1 VVILDE
7 SMLDKCI
14 HALRDRPAMRRVA
27 IALVLLSA
35 PLDAQTVR
43 TTTLLLSAPG
53 GRELAT
59 VRAGADVR
67 AAPGSGAVRQGH
79 TLVTLDGFIAASLL
93 GPGRDSFPNVVKA
106 PRGARLRSAG
116 RPDASILAELRDGMG
131 VNIISRSGDWIRVR
145 RTAWVTTSALA
156 TSALATSAATTPAT
170 PGAPAR
176 GAPTTGASRSGG
188 GAGQSAAGSQSPTGG
203 RVGGSAQQDSSRRGT
218 GAGAQ
223 GVPPPGAL
231 TPTASIEL
239 RTAPEGRAIARID
252 TGAFLTALAR
262 ADGWTRIRVEGWV
275 RDDGVIPAD
284 TALRLALSGA
294 DVRAAPERYRG
305 AVVRWDVEFI
315 AMQRADQLRRDLRA
329 GEPYILARG
338 PGEES
343 GLLYIAVPPA
353 LVPDME
359 RLQPLQVITITGRI
373 RVGRSEPAG
382 VPVLDLLTAIRK

>member
-1 VVILDE
+1 
-7 SMLDKCI
+7 
-14 HALRDRPAMRRVA
+14 MRRAA
-27 IALVLLSA
+27 IAIVLLVSA

-67 AAPGSGAVRQGH
+67 ASPGSGAVRQGH
-79 TLVTLDGFIAASLL
+79 TLVTLDGFIDASLL

-106 PRGARLRSAG
+106 PSGARLRSDG
-116 RPDASILAELRDGMG
+116 RPDATILADLRDGMG
-131 VNIISRSGDWIRVR
+131 VNIISRSGNWIRVR
-145 RTAWVTTSALA
+145 RTAWVATAALGPAASTS
-156 TSALATSAATTPAT
+156 
-170 PGAPAR
+170 APAR
-176 GAPTTGASRSGG
+176 GASARGTGGAS
-188 GAGQSAAGSQSPTGG
+188 TE
-203 RVGGSAQQDSSRRGT
+203 QDSSRRAPAPNPQAPPP
-218 GAGAQ
+218 AGA
-223 GVPPPGAL
+223 L
-231 TPTASIEL
+231 MPTATVQL

-252 TGAFLTALAR
+252 SGAFLTALAR
-262 ADGWTRIRVEGWV
+262 ADGWTRVRVEGWV
-275 RDDGVIPAD
+275 RDDEVIPAD
-284 TALRLALSGA
+284 TALRLSLSGA
-294 DVRAAPERYRG
+294 DVRAAPEKYRG

-315 AMQRADQLRRDLRA
+315 ALQRADQLRRDLRS

-353 LVPDME
+353 LVPEME

>member
-14 HALRDRPAMRRVA
+14 HALCDRPAMRCAA
-27 IALVLLSA
+27 IAVALLSA

-67 AAPGSGAVRQGH
+67 ASPGSGAVQRGH
-79 TLVTLDGFIAASLL
+79 TLVTLDGFIDASLL

-106 PRGARLRSAG
+106 PSGARLRSAG
-116 RPDASILAELRDGMG
+116 RPDAPILAELRDGMG

-145 RTAWVTTSALA
+145 RTAWVATAALA
-156 TSALATSAATTPAT
+156 ASVSSTAA
-170 PGAPAR
+170 AR
-176 GAPTTGASRSGG
+176 GAPSTAGSEAGG
-188 GAGQSAAGSQSPTGG
+188 GPGRSAVPEPRTGG
-203 RVGGSAQQDSSRRGT
+203 TRAASSQQDSSRR
-218 GAGAQ
+218 
-223 GVPPPGAL
+223 VPAASGPLPPAGAL
-231 TPTASIEL
+231 TPTASVQL
-239 RTAPEGRAIARID
+239 RTAPEGQAIARID
-252 TGAFLTALAR
+252 SGAFLTTLAR
-262 ADGWTRIRVEGWV
+262 ADGWTRVRVEGWV
-275 RDDGVIPAD
+275 RDDEVIPAD
-284 TALRLALSGA
+284 TALRLSLSGA
-294 DVRAAPERYRG
+294 DVRAAPDKYRG

-315 AMQRADQLRRDLRA
+315 AMQRADQLRRDLRS
-329 GEPYILARG
+329 GEPYVLARG
-338 PGEES
+338 PGQES

-353 LVPDME
+353 LVPEME
-359 RLQPLQVITITGRI
+359 RLQPLQVMTITARI